1 MSIRAGGWLVC
12 TRMTLSVADAIL
24 AGKYLIFVSGVGQ
37 WGGEMQEVYLGGDL
51 RKHLEGVEKRT
62 EGNW

>member
-1 MSIRAGGWLVC
+1 
-12 TRMTLSVADAIL
+12 MTLSVADTIL

-37 WGGEMQEVYLGGDL
+37 WGEMQEVYLGGDL

>member
-1 MSIRAGGWLVC
+1 
-12 TRMTLSVADAIL
+12 MTLSVADAIL
-24 AGKYLIFVSGVGQ
+24 AGKYLIFVSGVGRA
-37 WGGEMQEVYLGGDL
+37 GGEMQEVYLGGDL